1 MKAYLLSRL
10 TSMPAWLGFAV
21 LLGELI
27 LHARDISTLMILLA
41 AALIALP
48 EDRIR
53 KQTNEW
59 ARQIKSWMEDA

>member
-1 MKAYLLSRL
+1 MKEYLLSRL
-10 TSMPAWLGFAV
+10 TSLPAWLGMAV

-27 LHARDISTLMILLA
+27 LHARDVSTLMLLLA

-53 KQTNEW
+53 RQTEEW
-59 ARQIKSWMEDA
+59 ARQIKTWTEGD